1 MSLDARAQA
10 LWQRLTQAGVVSG
23 DAPDI
28 ADDTPWY
35 LAVLVGVSAWIAALF
50 FFGFFL
56 ALFDDL
62 YRAPALAFPIGAA
75 CCTAAW
81 LLLRVARGRDF
92 IEQFAIATSLVG
104 QLLIGLAFAEWS
116 KPHGTG
122 GAADALRS
130 ASDWHLVWTGVGAVA
145 ALMYVIGRPSMH
157 RFLCGAIVAVALLAL
172 CLVDDDATKH
182 FAIPLLAWAM
192 FAAWWR
198 STGHDR
204 LAVALPP
211 LAWALALVLLFST
224 WFVGRVYDVFTG
236 RIDQSRDLL
245 LIADALV
252 VPLLPLCAFWLASRQ
267 PALDVRGRV
276 FALGF
281 AAGFALL
288 LWRAP
293 GVSIGVTIALIGFA
307 LYRPALL
314 AVGLLGTAACLFDY
328 YYHLQLTLLEKS
340 AWLAAAGVAVL
351 AVRWA
356 HVRFARKEA
365 A

>member
-1 MSLDARAQA
+1 MSANARMQA
-10 LWQRLTQAGVVSG
+10 LWLRLTQAEVISG

-28 ADDTPWY
+28 DDDTPWY
-35 LAVLVGVSAWIAALF
+35 LAALIGVSAWIAALF
-50 FFGFFL
+50 FHGFFL
-56 ALFDDL
+56 ALFDGL
-62 YRAPALAFPIGAA
+62 HNEPALALPIGAG
-75 CCTAAW
+75 CCAVAW

-104 QLLIGLAFAEWS
+104 QLLIGAAFFEWGERPGGDDHWRLAW
-116 KPHGTG
+116 
-122 GAADALRS
+122 L
-130 ASDWHLVWTGVGAVA
+130 GVGSVA
-145 ALMYVIGRPSMH
+145 AAMYAIGRLPMH
-157 RFLCGAIVAVALLAL
+157 RFLCGVIVAVALLAV
-172 CLVDDDATKH
+172 CLVGDDATKH

-198 STGHDR
+198 SAGHDR

-211 LAWALALVLLFST
+211 LAWALGLVLLFST
-224 WFVGRVYDVFTG
+224 WFVARAGGLFTG
-236 RIDQSRDLL
+236 RVEQARDLL
-245 LIADALV
+245 LVADALV
-252 VPLLPLCAFWLASRQ
+252 VPLLPLCAYWLAARQ
-267 PALDVRGRV
+267 PALDARGRL
-276 FALGF
+276 FAFVF

-293 GVSIGVTIALIGFA
+293 GVSIGITLALIGFA

-314 AVGLLGTAACLFDY
+314 AVGLLGTAAYLFDY

-340 AWLAAAGVAVL
+340 GWLAAAGVAVL

>member
-1 MSLDARAQA
+1 MSTDARIQA
-10 LWQRLTQAGVVSG
+10 LWQRLTQADAVSG
-23 DAPDI
+23 GAPDI
-28 ADDTPWY
+28 ADETPWY
-35 LAVLVGVSAWIAALF
+35 LAALIGVSAWIAALF

-62 YRAPALAFPIGAA
+62 YRHPALALPMGAG
-75 CCTAAW
+75 CCAVAW

-92 IEQFAIATSLVG
+92 IEQFAIVTSLVG
-104 QLLIGLAFAEWS
+104 QLLIGMAFVEW
-116 KPHGTG
+116 GERAG
-122 GAADALRS
+122 GDDHWR
-130 ASDWHLVWTGVGAVA
+130 LVWAGVGAVA
-145 ALMYVIGRPSMH
+145 ALMYALGRPSMH
-157 RFLCGAIVAVALLAL
+157 RFLCGAIVAVALL
-172 CLVDDDATKH
+172 CFCVIDDEATRY

-198 STGHDR
+198 SAGHDR

-211 LAWALALVLLFST
+211 LAWALALMLLFSI
-224 WFVGRVYDVFTG
+224 WFVARAGGLFTG
-236 RIDQSRDLL
+236 RIEQARDLL
-245 LIADALV
+245 LVADALV
-252 VPLLPLCAFWLASRQ
+252 VPLLPLCAYWLAARQ
-267 PALDVRGRV
+267 PALDARHRLFVL
-276 FALGF
+276 AI

-293 GVSIGVTIALIGFA
+293 GVSIGITLALIGFA

-314 AVGLLGTAACLFDY
+314 AVGLLGTAAYLFDY

-340 AWLAAAGVAVL
+340 AWLATAGIAVL

-356 HVRFARKEA
+356 HARFARKEA

>member
-35 LAVLVGVSAWIAALF
+35 LAALIGVSAWIAALF

-56 ALFDDL
+56 TLFDDL

-75 CCTAAW
+75 CCTVAW

-104 QLLIGLAFAEWS
+104 QLLIGMAFAEWGER
-116 KPHGTG
+116 PG
-122 GAADALRS
+122 GDDHWR
-130 ASDWHLVWTGVGAVA
+130 LVWTGVGAVA
-145 ALMYVIGRPSMH
+145 ALMYALGRPSMH
-157 RFLCGAIVAVALLAL
+157 RFLCGAIVAVALLGL
-172 CLVDDDATKH
+172 CVVDHEASRY

-198 STGHDR
+198 SAGHDR

-211 LAWALALVLLFST
+211 LAWALGLVLLFSS
-224 WFVGRVYDVFTG
+224 WFVARAYDVFTG
-236 RIDQSRDLL
+236 RIDPPRDLQ

-252 VPLLPLCAFWLASRQ
+252 VPLLPLCAAWLASRQ
-267 PALDVRGRV
+267 PGLDARGRV
-276 FALGF
+276 FALAF

-307 LYRPALL
+307 LHRPALL
-314 AVGLLGTAACLFDY
+314 AVGLLGTATYLFDY
-328 YYHLQLTLLEKS
+328 YYHLQLSLLEKS
-340 AWLAAAGVAVL
+340 GWLVAAGVAVL

-356 HVRFARKEA
+356 HARFARKEA

>member
-1 MSLDARAQA
+1 MSHDARAQD
-10 LWQRLTQAGVVSG
+10 LWQRLRQADVVSG
-23 DAPDI
+23 HAPDI
-28 ADDTPWY
+28 DDETPWY
-35 LAVLVGVSAWIAALF
+35 LAALIGVSAWIAALF

-62 YRAPALAFPIGAA
+62 YRQPALAFPMGAA
-75 CCTAAW
+75 CCVVAW

-104 QLLIGLAFAEWS
+104 QLLIGMAFGEWGER
-116 KPHGTG
+116 PG
-122 GAADALRS
+122 
-130 ASDWHLVWTGVGAVA
+130 SDDHWRLVWLGVGSVA
-145 ALMYVIGRPSMH
+145 AIMYALGRLTMH
-157 RFLCGAIVAVALLAL
+157 RFLCGVIVAVALLAI

-198 STGHDR
+198 SAGHDR

-211 LAWALALVLLFST
+211 LAWALGLVLLFST
-224 WFVGRVYDVFTG
+224 WFVARASGLFSGRAG
-236 RIDQSRDLL
+236 QARDLL

-252 VPLLPLCAFWLASRQ
+252 VPLLPLCAYWLASRQ
-267 PALDVRGRV
+267 SALDARGRL
-276 FALGF
+276 FAMVI

-293 GVSIGVTIALIGFA
+293 GVSIGVTLALIGFA

-314 AVGLLGTAACLFDY
+314 AVGLLGTAAYLFDY

-340 AWLAAAGVAVL
+340 GWLVAAGVAVL

-356 HVRFARKEA
+356 HLRFARKEA

>member
-1 MSLDARAQA
+1 MSIDVRAQA
-10 LWQRLTQAGVVSG
+10 LWQRLTQAGAVSG

-28 ADDTPWY
+28 DDDTPWY
-35 LAVLVGVSAWIAALF
+35 LAALIGVSAWIAALF

-62 YRAPALAFPIGAA
+62 YRQPALAFPMGAA
-75 CCTAAW
+75 CCVVAW

-104 QLLIGLAFAEWS
+104 QLLIGMAFAEWGER
-116 KPHGTG
+116 PG
-122 GAADALRS
+122 GDDR
-130 ASDWHLVWTGVGAVA
+130 WRLVWTGVGAVA
-145 ALMYVIGRPSMH
+145 ALMYALGRPSMH
-157 RFLCGAIVAVALLAL
+157 RFLCGVIVAVALL
-172 CLVDDDATKH
+172 CFCVVDDAATKH

-192 FAAWWR
+192 FAMWWR
-198 STGHDR
+198 SAGHDR

-224 WFVGRVYDVFTG
+224 WFVARAGGLFTG
-236 RIDQSRDLL
+236 RIEQARDLL

-252 VPLLPLCAFWLASRQ
+252 VPLLPLCAYWFASRQ
-267 PALDVRGRV
+267 PALDVRGRL
-276 FALGF
+276 FALAF

-293 GVSIGVTIALIGFA
+293 GVSIGITLVLIGFA

-314 AVGLLGTAACLFDY
+314 VVGLLGTAAYLFDY

-340 AWLAAAGVAVL
+340 GWLVAAGAGVL

-356 HVRFARKEA
+356 HLRLARKEA

>member
-1 MSLDARAQA
+1 MSHDARAQD
-10 LWQRLTQAGVVSG
+10 LWQRLRRADVVSG
-23 DAPDI
+23 HAPDI
-28 ADDTPWY
+28 DDETPWY
-35 LAVLVGVSAWIAALF
+35 LAALIGVSAWIAALF

-62 YRAPALAFPIGAA
+62 YRQPALAFPMGAA
-75 CCTAAW
+75 CCVVAW

-104 QLLIGLAFAEWS
+104 QLLIGMAFGEWGER
-116 KPHGTG
+116 PG
-122 GAADALRS
+122 GDDHWR
-130 ASDWHLVWTGVGAVA
+130 LVWLGVGSVA
-145 ALMYVIGRPSMH
+145 AIMYALGRLTMH
-157 RFLCGAIVAVALLAL
+157 RFLCGVIVAVALLAI

-198 STGHDR
+198 SAGHDR

-211 LAWALALVLLFST
+211 LAWALGLVLLFST
-224 WFVGRVYDVFTG
+224 WFVARASGLFSGRAG
-236 RIDQSRDLL
+236 QARDLL

-252 VPLLPLCAFWLASRQ
+252 VPLLPLCAYWLASRQ
-267 PALDVRGRV
+267 SALDARGRL
-276 FALGF
+276 FAMVI

-293 GVSIGVTIALIGFA
+293 GVSIGVTLALIGFA

-314 AVGLLGTAACLFDY
+314 AVGLLGTAAYLFDY

-340 AWLAAAGVAVL
+340 GWLVAAGVAVL

-356 HVRFARKEA
+356 HLRFARKEA

>member
-1 MSLDARAQA
+1 MSLDAHAQA

-28 ADDTPWY
+28 GDDTPWY
-35 LAVLVGVSAWIAALF
+35 LAALIGVSAWIAALF

-56 ALFDDL
+56 TLFDDL

-75 CCTAAW
+75 CCTVAW

-104 QLLIGLAFAEWS
+104 QLLIGMAFVEWS
-116 KPHGTG
+116 KPHGAG

-130 ASDWHLVWTGVGAVA
+130 GPDWHLVWLGVGAVA
-145 ALMYVIGRPSMH
+145 ALMYALGRPSMH
-157 RFLCGAIVAVALLAL
+157 RFLCGVIVAVALLAL
-172 CLVDDDATKH
+172 CLVDDDTTKH

-198 STGHDR
+198 SAGHDR
-204 LAVALPP
+204 LAIAMPP
-211 LAWALALVLLFST
+211 LAWAMGLVLLVST
-224 WFVGRVYDVFTG
+224 WFVARAYGAGAG
-236 RIDQSRDLL
+236 RIDAPRDLQ
-245 LIADALV
+245 LIADVLV
-252 VPLLPLCAFWLASRQ
+252 VPLLPLCAYWLASRQ
-267 PALDVRGRV
+267 AALDARGRV
-276 FALGF
+276 FALAF

-307 LYRPALL
+307 LHRPALL
-314 AVGLLGTAACLFDY
+314 AVGLLGTAAYLFDY

-340 AWLAAAGVAVL
+340 GWLAAAGVAVL

-356 HVRFARKEA
+356 HLRFARKEA
-365 A
+365 V

>member
-1 MSLDARAQA
+1 MAAVDAGRRG
-10 LWQRLTQAGVVSG
+10 LRRCAGHRRRY
-23 DAPDI
+23 A
-28 ADDTPWY
+28 WY
-35 LAVLVGVSAWIAALF
+35 LAGLIGVSAWIAALF

-56 ALFDDL
+56 TLLDDL
-62 YRAPALAFPIGAA
+62 YRAPALAFPVGAA
-75 CCTAAW
+75 CCTVAW

-104 QLLIGLAFAEWS
+104 QLLIGMAFGEWGER
-116 KPHGTG
+116 PG
-122 GAADALRS
+122 GDDHWR
-130 ASDWHLVWTGVGAVA
+130 LVWTGVGAVA
-145 ALMYVIGRPSMH
+145 ALMYAIGRPPMH
-157 RFLCGAIVAVALLAL
+157 RFLCGVIVAVALLCL
-172 CLVDDDATKH
+172 CVVEDEPSRY

-198 STGHDR
+198 SAAHDR

-211 LAWALALVLLFST
+211 LAWALALVLLVST
-224 WFVGRVYDVFTG
+224 WFVARAYDMVTG
-236 RIDQSRDLL
+236 RIDSPRDLL
-245 LIADALV
+245 SIADLLV
-252 VPLLPLCAFWLASRQ
+252 VPLLPLCAYWLASRQ
-267 PALDVRGRV
+267 PGLDARGRV
-276 FALGF
+276 SALAF

-307 LYRPALL
+307 LHRPALL
-314 AVGLLGTAACLFDY
+314 AVGLLGTAAYLFDY

-356 HVRFARKEA
+356 HVRFAGRA
-365 A
+365 TA

>member
-1 MSLDARAQA
+1 MSGDARVQA
-10 LWQRLTQAGVVSG
+10 LWQRLSQADAVSG

-35 LAVLVGVSAWIAALF
+35 LAGLIGVSAWIAALF

-62 YRAPALAFPIGAA
+62 YRQPALAFPMGAA
-75 CCTAAW
+75 CCVVAW

-104 QLLIGLAFAEWS
+104 QLLIGMALVEWTRVRGVDES
-116 KPHGTG
+116 AHLWPGT
-122 GAADALRS
+122 
-130 ASDWHLVWTGVGAVA
+130 DWRLVWAGVGAVA
-145 ALMYVIGRPSMH
+145 ALMYAIGRLPMH
-157 RFLCGAIVAVALLAL
+157 RFLCGVIVAASLLAICVVEKGSAKEL
-172 CLVDDDATKH
+172 
-182 FAIPLLAWAM
+182 AIPLLAWAM

-198 STGHDR
+198 SAGHDR

-224 WFVGRVYDVFTG
+224 WFVARAHGVFSGRAG
-236 RIDQSRDLL
+236 QARDLL

-252 VPLLPLCAFWLASRQ
+252 VPLLPLCAYWLASRQ
-267 PALDVRGRV
+267 PALDARGRL
-276 FALGF
+276 FALAF
-281 AAGFALL
+281 AIGFALL

-314 AVGLLGTAACLFDY
+314 AVGLLGTAAYLFDY

-340 AWLAAAGVAVL
+340 DWLVAAGVVVL

-356 HVRFARKEA
+356 QVRFARKETA
-365 A
+365 

>member
-1 MSLDARAQA
+1 MSGEARVQA
-10 LWQRLTQAGVVSG
+10 LWQRLTQAEVVSG

-28 ADDTPWY
+28 DDDTPWY
-35 LAVLVGVSAWIAALF
+35 LAALIGVSAWIAALF

-62 YRAPALAFPIGAA
+62 YRHPALAFPMGAA
-75 CCTAAW
+75 CCAVAW

-104 QLLIGLAFAEWS
+104 QLLIGMAFAEWGER
-116 KPHGTG
+116 PNGDDHW
-122 GAADALRS
+122 R
-130 ASDWHLVWTGVGAVA
+130 LVWLGVGSVA
-145 ALMYVIGRPSMH
+145 ALMYALGRASMH
-157 RFLCGAIVAVALLAL
+157 RFLCGVIVAVALL
-172 CLVDDDATKH
+172 CFCVIDDDATKH
-182 FAIPLLAWAM
+182 FAMPLLAWAM
-192 FAAWWR
+192 FATWWR
-198 STGHDR
+198 SAGHDR

-211 LAWALALVLLFST
+211 LAWALALVLLFSI
-224 WFVGRVYDVFTG
+224 WFVARAGGLFSG
-236 RIDQSRDLL
+236 RIGQARDLL
-245 LIADALV
+245 LIADVLV
-252 VPLLPLCAFWLASRQ
+252 VPLLPLCAYWLVSRQ
-267 PALDVRGRV
+267 PALDARARL
-276 FALGF
+276 FALAF

-293 GVSIGVTIALIGFA
+293 GVSIGITLSLIGFA

-314 AVGLLGTAACLFDY
+314 AVGLLGTAAYLFDY

-340 AWLAAAGVAVL
+340 GWLVAAGVAVL
-351 AVRWA
+351 AVRWV

>member
-1 MSLDARAQA
+1 M
-10 LWQRLTQAGVVSG
+10 WERLTRAGVVSG

-35 LAVLVGVSAWIAALF
+35 LAALIGVSAWIAALF

-56 ALFDDL
+56 TLFDDL

-75 CCTAAW
+75 CCTVAW

-104 QLLIGLAFAEWS
+104 QLLIGLAFGEWGER
-116 KPHGTG
+116 PDGDDHW
-122 GAADALRS
+122 R
-130 ASDWHLVWTGVGAVA
+130 LVWTGVGAVA
-145 ALMYVIGRPSMH
+145 ALMYALGRPSMH
-157 RFLCGAIVAVALLAL
+157 RFLCGAIVAVALLCL
-172 CLVDDDATKH
+172 CVVDHETSRY

-198 STGHDR
+198 SAGHDR

-211 LAWALALVLLFST
+211 LAWALGLVLLFST
-224 WFVGRVYDVFTG
+224 WFVARAYDVFTG
-236 RIDQSRDLL
+236 RIDPPRDLQ
-245 LIADALV
+245 LIADVLV
-252 VPLLPLCAFWLASRQ
+252 VPLLPLCAAWLASRQ
-267 PALDVRGRV
+267 PGLDVRGRV

-307 LYRPALL
+307 LHRPALL
-314 AVGLLGTAACLFDY
+314 AVGLLGTAAYLFDY

-351 AVRWA
+351 VVRWA

>member
-10 LWQRLTQAGVVSG
+10 LWQRLTQAGVVAG

-28 ADDTPWY
+28 GDDTPWY
-35 LAVLVGVSAWIAALF
+35 LAALIGVSAWIAALF

-56 ALFDDL
+56 TLFDDL

-75 CCTAAW
+75 CCTVAW

-104 QLLIGLAFAEWS
+104 QLLIGMAFVEWS
-116 KPHGTG
+116 RLLDVDAAMNSWP
-122 GAADALRS
+122 GA
-130 ASDWHLVWTGVGAVA
+130 DWHLVWACVGVVA
-145 ALMYVIGRPSMH
+145 AIMYAIGRLPMH
-157 RFLCGAIVAVALLAL
+157 RFLCGVIVAVALLSL
-172 CLVDDDATKH
+172 CLVEGAEWKR

-192 FAAWWR
+192 YVAWRR
-198 STGHDR
+198 SAGHDR

-211 LAWALALVLLFST
+211 LAWALALVLLFSI
-224 WFVGRVYDVFTG
+224 W
-236 RIDQSRDLL
+236 
-245 LIADALV
+245 LIARESGIFTAPAGQMWQSVPISEALV
-252 VPLLPLCAFWLASRQ
+252 VPLLPLCAAWLASRQ
-267 PALDVRGRV
+267 PGLDARGRV
-276 FALGF
+276 FALVF

-293 GVSIGVTIALIGFA
+293 GVSIGVTIVLIGFA
-307 LYRPALL
+307 LHRPALL
-314 AVGLLGTAACLFDY
+314 AVGLLGTAAYLFDY

-340 AWLAAAGVAVL
+340 GWLAAAGVAVL

-356 HVRFARKEA
+356 HMHFARKEA

>member
-10 LWQRLTQAGVVSG
+10 LWQRLAQDGAVSG
-23 DAPDI
+23 DAPDL

-35 LAVLVGVSAWIAALF
+35 LAALIGVSAWIAALF

-62 YRAPALAFPIGAA
+62 YRAPALAFAMGAG
-75 CCTAAW
+75 CCVAAW
-81 LLLRVARGRDF
+81 VLLRVARGRDF

-104 QLLIGLAFAEWS
+104 QLLIGMAFFEWGER
-116 KPHGTG
+116 PDGDDHW
-122 GAADALRS
+122 R
-130 ASDWHLVWTGVGAVA
+130 LVWLGIGAVA
-145 ALMYVIGRPSMH
+145 ALMYALGRPSMH
-157 RFLCGAIVAVALLAL
+157 RFLCGVIVAVALLAL
-172 CLVDDDATKH
+172 CIVDDPASKY
-182 FAIPLLAWAM
+182 FAIPLLAWTM

-198 STGHDR
+198 SAGHDR

-236 RIDQSRDLL
+236 RIEQSRDLL
-245 LIADALV
+245 LIADVLV
-252 VPLLPLCAFWLASRQ
+252 VPLLPLCTFWLASRQ
-267 PALDVRGRV
+267 PALDARRRV

-293 GVSIGVTIALIGFA
+293 GVSIGVTLALIGFA

-314 AVGLLGTAACLFDY
+314 AVGLLGTGAYLFDY

-356 HVRFARKEA
+356 HARFARKEA

>member
-1 MSLDARAQA
+1 MSIDARAQDV
-10 LWQRLTQAGVVSG
+10 WQRLTQSGAVSG

-28 ADDTPWY
+28 DDDTPWY
-35 LAVLVGVSAWIAALF
+35 LAGLIGVSAWVAALF

-62 YRAPALAFPIGAA
+62 YRQPALAFPMGAG
-75 CCTAAW
+75 CCAVAW

-104 QLLIGLAFAEWS
+104 QLLIGMAFFEWGDRPGS
-116 KPHGTG
+116 NDHW
-122 GAADALRS
+122 RV
-130 ASDWHLVWTGVGAVA
+130 VWLGVGSVA
-145 ALMYVIGRPSMH
+145 ATMYAIGRLPMH
-157 RFLCGAIVAVALLAL
+157 RFLCGAIVAAALLAI
-172 CLVDDDATKH
+172 CIVDNDEVKY

-192 FAAWWR
+192 FVAWWR
-198 STGHDR
+198 SAGHDR

-211 LAWALALVLLFST
+211 LAWALGLVLLLSIWT
-224 WFVGRVYDVFTG
+224 IARIGGLGPGRMEPPDHL
-236 RIDQSRDLL
+236 I

-252 VPLLPLCAFWLASRQ
+252 VPLLPLCAYWLCSRQ
-267 PALDVRGRV
+267 S
-276 FALGF
+276 ALGARDRVLVLAV

-293 GVSIGVTIALIGFA
+293 GVSIGITLALIGFA

-314 AVGLLGTAACLFDY
+314 AVGLLGTAAYLFDY

-340 AWLAAAGVAVL
+340 GWLAAAGAAVL

-356 HVRFARKEA
+356 HVRFAGRA
-365 A
+365 AT

>member
-1 MSLDARAQA
+1 MSTDARVQA
-10 LWQRLTQAGVVSG
+10 LWQRLTQADVVSG

-35 LAVLVGVSAWIAALF
+35 LAALIGVSAWIAALF

-62 YRAPALAFPIGAA
+62 YRAPALAFTMGAG
-75 CCTAAW
+75 CCVAAW
-81 LLLRVARGRDF
+81 MLLRVARGRDF

-104 QLLIGLAFAEWS
+104 QLLIGMAFFEWS
-116 KPHGTG
+116 ERPAGDDHW
-122 GAADALRS
+122 R
-130 ASDWHLVWTGVGAVA
+130 LVWAGVGSVA
-145 ALMYVIGRPSMH
+145 ALMYALGRPSMH
-157 RFLCGAIVAVALLAL
+157 RFLCGAIVAVSLLGL
-172 CLVDDDATKH
+172 CLVDDDAAKY

-198 STGHDR
+198 SAGHDR

-211 LAWALALVLLFST
+211 LAWALGLVLLFST
-224 WFVGRVYDVFTG
+224 WFVARAHGLFSG
-236 RIDQSRDLL
+236 RIEQPRDLL
-245 LIADALV
+245 LVADALV
-252 VPLLPLCAFWLASRQ
+252 VPLLPLCAYWLASRQ
-267 PALDVRGRV
+267 PALDARGRL
-276 FALGF
+276 FALAF
-281 AAGFALL
+281 ATGLALL

-293 GVSIGVTIALIGFA
+293 GVSIGVTLALIGFA

-314 AVGLLGTAACLFDY
+314 AVGLLGTAAYLFDY

-340 AWLAAAGVAVL
+340 GWLVAAGVAVL
-351 AVRWA
+351 AARWA

>member
-10 LWQRLTQAGVVSG
+10 LWQRLTQADVVSG

-28 ADDTPWY
+28 DDDTPWY
-35 LAVLVGVSAWIAALF
+35 LAALIGVSAWIAALF

-56 ALFDDL
+56 ALFDGL
-62 YRAPALAFPIGAA
+62 YREPALAFPMGAA
-75 CCTAAW
+75 CCAVAW

-104 QLLIGLAFAEWS
+104 QLLIGMAFFEWGEHAGGDDRWRLAW
-116 KPHGTG
+116 
-122 GAADALRS
+122 L
-130 ASDWHLVWTGVGAVA
+130 GVGSVA
-145 ALMYVIGRPSMH
+145 AILYAIGRLPMH

-172 CLVDDDATKH
+172 CLVDDEATKH

-198 STGHDR
+198 SAGHGR
-204 LAVALPP
+204 LAIALPP
-211 LAWALALVLLFST
+211 LAWALGLVLLFAV
-224 WFVGRVYDVFTG
+224 WFVAREAAIFRGATG
-236 RIDQSRDLL
+236 EVRDTMRIGEMM
-245 LIADALV
+245 I
-252 VPLLPLCAFWLASRQ
+252 VPLLPACAYWLASRQ
-267 PALDVRGRV
+267 SALDARSRLFVL
-276 FALGF
+276 AF

-293 GVSIGVTIALIGFA
+293 GVSIGVTIVLIGFA

-314 AVGLLGTAACLFDY
+314 AVGLLGTAAYLFDY

-340 AWLAAAGVAVL
+340 GWLAAAGVAVL

-356 HVRFARKEA
+356 HVRFAGRA
-365 A
+365 AA

>member
-1 MSLDARAQA
+1 MSLDARTKA
-10 LWQRLTQAGVVSG
+10 LWQRLTQAGAVSG

-28 ADDTPWY
+28 ADETPWY
-35 LAVLVGVSAWIAALF
+35 LAALIGVSAWIAALF

-56 ALFDDL
+56 TLFDDL
-62 YRAPALAFPIGAA
+62 YRAPALAFAMGAG
-75 CCTAAW
+75 CCVAAW
-81 LLLRVARGRDF
+81 GLLRMARGRDF

-104 QLLIGLAFAEWS
+104 QLLIGMAFVEWGER
-116 KPHGTG
+116 PG
-122 GAADALRS
+122 
-130 ASDWHLVWTGVGAVA
+130 SDDHWRLVWMGIGAVA
-145 ALMYVIGRPSMH
+145 ALMYALGRLPMH
-157 RFLCGAIVAVALLAL
+157 RFLCGVIVAVALLAL
-172 CLVDDDATKH
+172 CIVDDAASKY

-204 LAVALPP
+204 LAVAMPP

-224 WFVGRVYDVFTG
+224 WFVARATGIFSGRVET
-236 RIDQSRDLL
+236 SSDLL
-245 LIADALV
+245 LVADVLI
-252 VPLLPLCAFWLASRQ
+252 VPLLPLCAYWLLSRQ
-267 PALDVRGRV
+267 PALDARGRLI
-276 FALGF
+276 ALGF

-314 AVGLLGTAACLFDY
+314 AVGLLGTAAYLFDY

-340 AWLAAAGVAVL
+340 GWLAAAGVAVL
-351 AVRWA
+351 AVRLA
-356 HVRFARKEA
+356 HLRFARKEA